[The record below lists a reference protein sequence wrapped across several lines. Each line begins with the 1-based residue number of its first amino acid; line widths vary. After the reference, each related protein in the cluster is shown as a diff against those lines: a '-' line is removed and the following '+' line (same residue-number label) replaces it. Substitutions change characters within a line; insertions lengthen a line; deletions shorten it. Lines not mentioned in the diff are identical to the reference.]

1 MDEGRGPLHVVVSD
15 VVAAAAWM
23 VQCGVDVA
31 GVPQHDGIDD
41 QPKCADR
48 ILAFPV
54 VLAELLA
61 YRAGGCRR

>member
-1 MDEGRGPLHVVVSD
+1 VVVDEGRGPLHVVVSD

-48 ILAFPV
+48 I
-54 VLAELLA
+54 AELVA